1 MSEGQAASGASESRL
16 GAGMA
21 VVQVAVVATPLFY
34 LYLWL
39 RGLNRLIANSV
50 DPGIGPLVE
59 VVGGVGIGVIMIVLY
74 RIGVRLLERRRVAET
89 FVNTGVRFA
98 ALGALTGAAL
108 FCVMYAVFWWM
119 GFVAFAGF
127 RGFDG
132 RPNEL
137 GEAISSGIGEEVIVR
152 GAVFRPLE
160 SAFGTLPALILS
172 GALFG
177 ALHANNPAAT
187 AVSTVAIAVDAGV
200 LFGLA
205 YTATRNLWFPIGI
218 HFGWNFTEGGI
229 FDAVVSG
236 FPSNGIFSV
245 TVSGPEIWTGGDFG
259 PEASI
264 VCVVVSLVAATL
276 IGWAAVR
283 AGRWCRLRFAI
294 WAGP

>member
-1 MSEGQAASGASESRL
+1 MSNEQTASVAPEPRL
-16 GAGMA
+16 GAVVA
-21 VVQVAVVATPLFY
+21 VVQVAVLAAPLFY
-34 LYLWL
+34 LYGWL
-39 RGLNRLIANSV
+39 RALVGLIANSV
-50 DPGIGPLVE
+50 ELGMHPYMLVAA
-59 VVGGVGIGVIMIVLY
+59 GVGVGVIMIVLY
-74 RIGVRLLERRRVAET
+74 RIGVRLLERRRVAEA
-89 FVNTGVRFA
+89 FVSTGGRLA
-98 ALGALTGAAL
+98 ALGALIGAAL

-119 GFVAFAGF
+119 GFATFAGF

-132 RPNEL
+132 LPGEL
-137 GEAISSGIGEEVIVR
+137 GEAIASGIGEEVIVR

-187 AVSTVAIAVDAGV
+187 AISTVAIAVEAG
-200 LFGLA
+200 LLLGLA

-229 FDAVVSG
+229 FNAVISG

-245 TVSGPEIWTGGDFG
+245 PVSGPEIWTGGAFG

-264 VCVVVSLVAATL
+264 VSVVVSLVGATL

-283 AGRWCRLRFAI
+283 AGRWRRLRFAMRTKR
-294 WAGP
+294 

>member
-1 MSEGQAASGASESRL
+1 MNNEQATSAAPEPRL
-16 GAGMA
+16 GAGAA
-21 VVQVAVVATPLFY
+21 VMQVAVLAVPLFY

-39 RGLNRLIANSV
+39 QGLVRLIDNSV
-50 DPGIGPLVE
+50 DPGMRPYVLVA
-59 VVGGVGIGVIMIVLY
+59 GGVGIGVITIVLY
-74 RIGVRLLERRRVAET
+74 RIGVRLLERRRAAET
-89 FVNTGVRFA
+89 FVNIGGRLA
-98 ALGALTGAAL
+98 ALGALIGAAL

-119 GFVAFAGF
+119 GFAAFTGF

-132 RPNEL
+132 VLSEL
-137 GEAISSGIGEEVIVR
+137 GQAISSGIGEEVIVR

-177 ALHANNPAAT
+177 ALHADNPAAT
-187 AVSTVAIAVDAGV
+187 AVSTVAIAVEAGV

-229 FDAVVSG
+229 FNAIVSG

-245 TVSGPEIWTGGDFG
+245 TVSGPEIWTGGAFG

-264 VCVVVSLVAATL
+264 VCVVVSLIGATL

-283 AGRWCRLRFAI
+283 AGRWRRLRFAMRT
-294 WAGP
+294 G